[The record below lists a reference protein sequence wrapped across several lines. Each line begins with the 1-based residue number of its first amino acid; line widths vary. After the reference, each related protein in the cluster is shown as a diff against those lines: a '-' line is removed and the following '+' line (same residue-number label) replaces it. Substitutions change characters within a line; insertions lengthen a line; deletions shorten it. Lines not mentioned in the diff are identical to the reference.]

1 MLNISTDTTTVSK
14 ITGILVVADQ
24 YTLGITFS
32 PWSLGYMVTK
42 TGYTATQDATHEYCT
57 EQKCLPSTI
66 NINDETNTL
75 APVEVYYI
83 KTTTICQ
90 MQRIPHGI
98 CVDLETTIAGKIP
111 DNIQPPG
118 QKRYETRIIEIGA
131 VDWLNPTNTFGCL
144 VNPIPSSIQI
154 SSVDDI
160 FNWLT
165 ENHQKPTATLNF
177 WSRVL
182 VNRNSLLRTMF
193 RTEESPLV
201 WLNRT
206 TRNRAI
212 DFVHWHNHPED
223 GPVFHTEEVALGK
236 LIGFGAGRDWLAHN
250 GNSFDFKVL
259 EGCALRTGLS
269 IPPSIQKHDTLHLFR
284 KHIPGHKSYSQPKLY
299 SALFRQTYNAHVAID
314 DAKALSR
321 LCQHVA
327 GTPYKLSKVK
337 LSKVNRIAKSMN
349 LTFPKTDKQKMGTVE
364 TAVRKATTVV
374 QKSKSLK
381 KVRGIGPKSV
391 AALVL
396 LQVTTV
402 PELRNKVKMHGTEWL
417 RDNLPFGVSW
427 KKVAREII

>member
-1 MLNISTDTTTVSK
+1 
-14 ITGILVVADQ
+14 
-24 YTLGITFS
+24 
-32 PWSLGYMVTK
+32 
-42 TGYTATQDATHEYCT
+42 
-57 EQKCLPSTI
+57 
-66 NINDETNTL
+66 
-75 APVEVYYI
+75 
-83 KTTTICQ
+83 
-90 MQRIPHGI
+90 MQCIPHGI

-131 VDWLNPTNTFGCL
+131 VDWINPTNTFGCL

-154 SSVDDI
+154 RSVDDI
-160 FNWLT
+160 FNWLI

-182 VNRNSLLRTMF
+182 VKRNSLLRTMF

-223 GPVFHTEEVALGK
+223 GPDFQTEEAALEK
-236 LIGFGAGRDWLAHN
+236 LIGFSAGRDWLAHN

-259 EGCALRTGLS
+259 EGCALRTGFP

-284 KHIPGHKSYSQPKLY
+284 KYLPGHKSYSQPKLY
-299 SALFRQTYNAHVAID
+299 SALFHQTYNAHVAID
-314 DAKALSR
+314 DAKALTR

-327 GTPYKLSKVK
+327 SKITGTSPIKNK

-349 LTFPKTDKQKMGTVE
+349 LTFPKTDKQKKQKKDPKT
-364 TAVRKATTVV
+364 TATTV

-427 KKVAREII
+427 RKVAREII